1 MFNRSFE
8 MYSVMFVKEIIFL
21 TFLENFESLIFF
33 FFFHRCGVK
42 RIRSFDREIVE
53 SWGGKSRSHFKFH
66 DFKHDRERIA

>member
-33 FFFHRCGVK
+33 FFSSLWGEKNSFV
-42 RIRSFDREIVE
+42 RSRNSRVVGGEIPVA
-53 SWGGKSRSHFKFH
+53 F
-66 DFKHDRERIA
+66 

>member
-33 FFFHRCGVK
+33 FFF
-42 RIRSFDREIVE
+42 IVV
-53 SWGGKSRSHFKFH
+53 G
-66 DFKHDRERIA
+66 

>member
-33 FFFHRCGVK
+33 FFFIIVGRKEFV
-42 RIRSFDREIVE
+42 RSIE
-53 SWGGKSRSHFKFH
+53 K
-66 DFKHDRERIA
+66 